1 MKATLITIGIIL
13 LVVGIIGLAV
23 NYYVTWMW
31 VILALGVVGV
41 LWGWLAKGGNNNAM

>member
-13 LVVGIIGLAV
+13 LVVGIIGIAA

-31 VILALGVVGV
+31 VVLALGVIGV
-41 LWGWLAKGGNNNAM
+41 LWGWLAKGNSNGSM